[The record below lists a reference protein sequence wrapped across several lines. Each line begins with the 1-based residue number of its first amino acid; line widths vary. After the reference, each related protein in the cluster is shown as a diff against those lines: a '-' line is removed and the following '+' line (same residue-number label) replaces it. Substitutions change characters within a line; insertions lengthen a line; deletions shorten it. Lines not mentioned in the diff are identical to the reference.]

1 MGAMDHAERVRP
13 GTAEA
18 WWAWLEQNHQRGEG
32 VWLVLDQRADDGGLL
47 GYDTAVRHA
56 LCFGWIDG
64 QARTA
69 DGASMLWLSP
79 RKPRSA
85 WAATNK
91 ARVAE
96 LEASGLIQPA
106 GWRVIEMARDNGMW
120 SVLDGPE
127 AGIEPEAL
135 TAALDASPAAR
146 ANWDAFPPSTRKLG
160 LTQIAMARQE
170 ATRAARIA
178 KIVAAAERNVRP
190 A

>member
-13 GTAEA
+13 GTAVT
-18 WWAWLEQNHQRGEG
+18 WWKWLEEHHQRGSG
-32 VWLVLDQRADDGGLL
+32 VWLVLDQRADDGDAL
-47 GYDTAVRHA
+47 GYETAVRHA

-64 QARTA
+64 QARSD
-69 DGASMLWLSP
+69 DGVSMLWCSP
-79 RKPRSA
+79 RTARSA

-106 GWRVIEMARDNGMW
+106 GWRVIEAARANGMW

-127 AGIEPEAL
+127 AGIEPVAL
-135 TAALDASPAAR
+135 TAALDASPDAR
-146 ANWDAFPPSTRKLG
+146 ANWNAFPPSTRKLG
-160 LTQIAMARQE
+160 LTQIAMAKQD
-170 ATRAARIA
+170 ATRSARIA
-178 KIVAAAERNVRP
+178 KIVAAAEHNIRP